1 MNSTKVLIA
10 DDDPLVR
17 NGLVSLVD
25 MEDGF
30 RVIGQASDGT
40 EAVEKTRSLNPD
52 VILMD
57 IQMPL
62 CGGLEATRKI
72 KSEFP
77 NKKIIILTV
86 HTDELNE
93 AILAGASNFLLKDSP
108 PEILFNAMRESNSG
122 NGLGSLNY

>member
-17 NGLVSLVD
+17 YGLVSLVD

-30 RVIGQASDGT
+30 SVIGQATDGT

-57 IQMPL
+57 IQMPF
-62 CGGLEATRKI
+62 CNGLEATRKI

-77 NKKIIILTV
+77 NKKIIIMTV
-86 HTDELNE
+86 HSEALNE
-93 AILAGASNFLLKDSP
+93 AIVAGASYFLLKDSP
-108 PEILFNAMRESNSG
+108 PEILFSAIRSQNSSNGFG
-122 NGLGSLNY
+122 NLIH

>member
-25 MEDGF
+25 MEDDF
-30 RVIGQASDGT
+30 RVIGQACDGS
-40 EAVEKTRSLNPD
+40 EAVEKTRRLNPD

-57 IQMPL
+57 IQMPF
-62 CGGLEATRKI
+62 CSGLEATRKI

-77 NKKIIILTV
+77 NKRIIILTV
-86 HTDELNE
+86 HTNELNE
-93 AILAGASNFLLKDSP
+93 AILAGASNFLVKDSP
-108 PEILFNAMRESNSG
+108 PEILFSAMRDNDAG
-122 NGLGSLNY
+122 NGFGKVNH